1 MQSQTTQDPQFSRW
15 QFNVERKGLAVAQ
28 VASFEEQVRT
38 FTPLIEKIVSRW
50 RQGRDYHFS
59 EDLRQTALIA
69 CWRALQTY
77 DASRNKSLF
86 NYTYCCASR
95 AARDAVRSYRR
106 CHQNVVSFEE
116 TLEEAEPDANCLFF
130 KLEFTETD
138 EAFDPTLEV
147 LIEDEDLYW
156 ACEQLHP
163 QDKMILTWF
172 YGWEQTD
179 AQIAARLEMQPAA
192 VKKRRQRAVQHL
204 REWLSETEDASPAT
218 NFKKADPMSPAS
230 LDIPTISV
238 AP

>member
-1 MQSQTTQDPQFSRW
+1 MQS
-15 QFNVERKGLAVAQ
+15 LAIAE
-28 VASFEEQVRT
+28 VASFEEQFRT
-38 FTPLIEKIVSRW
+38 FTPLIEKIVSQW
-50 RQGRDYHFS
+50 RQGRDHHFA
-59 EDLRQTALIA
+59 EDIRQTAWIA
-69 CWRALQTY
+69 CWRALETY

-106 CHQNVVSFEE
+106 CHHNVVSFEE
-116 TLEEAEPDANCLFF
+116 TLEEAKPDGNCLFF
-130 KLEFTETD
+130 KLEIVEAE

-156 ACEQLHP
+156 ACKQLHP

-192 VKKRRQRAVQHL
+192 VKKRRQRAVRRL
-204 REWLSETEDASPAT
+204 REWLSETRGRVAGNQCRKS
-218 NFKKADPMSPAS
+218 NRMSPES
-230 LDIPTISV
+230 LNIPTV
-238 AP
+238 V